1 MTIDFGAWSPL
12 GTGETW
18 PPGPDEQAE
27 QVLEWL
33 TVPSEGSGP
42 LGEDHTFEPMV
53 ITVPNARREAI
64 LRGAGWQRV
73 TVQVLLRSFDNEPL
87 HSHLCYLQ
95 YTGPRDETNTARSD
109 LRGGTASFPD
119 FWIKPQGVLR
129 LLAIPI
135 AGSIAAGG
143 PLLEGSVAV
152 PERIGSSYLAFTAV
166 QDHQDVQV
174 RASSQQAVA
183 EQMQL
188 QGNVKFSILG
198 TAEIG
203 GGASSSTTRTRTST
217 DELTYTVRIGKSAL
231 TISQAAR

>member
-1 MTIDFGAWSPL
+1 MTIEFGAWSRP
-12 GTGETW
+12 GTHEAW
-18 PPGPDEQAE
+18 ASEPDEQAE

-33 TVPSEGSGP
+33 IVPP
-42 LGEDHTFEPMV
+42 GEAPPPGKDLTFEPLV
-53 ITVPNARREAI
+53 ITVPPARREAL

-73 TVQVLLRSFDNEPL
+73 NVQVLLRSFDNEPL
-87 HSHLCYLQ
+87 RSHLCYLQ
-95 YTGPRDETNTARSD
+95 YTGPRDETNTARSE
-109 LRGGTASFPD
+109 LRGGTASFSD

-129 LLAIPI
+129 LLAVPI
-135 AGSIAAGG
+135 AGSTAAGG

-198 TAEIG
+198 TEIG
-203 GGASSSTTRTRTST
+203 GGASSSTTQTRTST

-231 TISQAAR
+231 TISLAAR